1 MGRVHGECC
10 LRLSWNNTDWIIQF
24 NMIWLYLVLSALMK
38 LSMCRYSVGPQVYH
52 DYNHPGSIHISESS
66 GPVRIIPI
74 AAGSYQGHVPYHAPV
89 YNVQH
94 QEPVV
99 THPVEPEIHP
109 DDVQEI
115 VEEEDAHST
124 ERQGHNIALSVD
136 MVPIEFNVPMLSL
149 SIKKPVRKQPIRKQ
163 KIRNQKYAEYDEYA
177 IRNPRLFG
185 GKFDVDLDID
195 DLDFKSTTNFHSN
208 IDAKLPA
215 LYPDSLQLHRQIHSG
230 LSTLLPHLTQLHQN
244 INSGMSTALP
254 QSSGLHRDIHS
265 GLSTLLPHL
274 TQLHQNL
281 NSGVSAA
288 LPQASQLHQN
298 INSGLSASVP
308 EASQL
313 HRDINS
319 GLSAALPQLTQNIH
333 SGLSTV
339 LPHLP
344 QLHQQIHSGLSA
356 VLPHLIQKIH
366 SGVSVLLP
374 QSTELNSGLSAIS
387 PQSPELHRQIHSG
400 LSAVLPQL
408 SQHIHSGLAALS
420 PQSSGLHQQQQILLG
435 LSAIAPQLTQNIH
448 SGLYSG
454 LSADVP
460 HVRRV
465 NPDDE
470 ASPSDDDVNVEVV
483 DDSYGTTV
491 PVNARDQDY

>member
-1 MGRVHGECC
+1 MG
-10 LRLSWNNTDWIIQF
+10 RLSWNNIDWIIQF

-38 LSMCRYSVGPQVYH
+38 LSMCQYSVGPQVYH
-52 DYNHPGSIHISESS
+52 DYNHPGSIHISGNS

-89 YNVQH
+89 YNVQHAHVAVHPVPVAPVVGNHHVEELVEH

-163 KIRNQKYAEYDEYA
+163 KIRN
-177 IRNPRLFG
+177 PRLFG
-185 GKFDVDLDID
+185 AKFDVDLDID
-195 DLDFKSTTNFHSN
+195 DFDFKKTTNIHSN

-215 LYPDSLQLHRQIHSG
+215 LFPDSPQLHRQIHSG

-254 QSSGLHRDIHS
+254 Q
-265 GLSTLLPHL
+265 
-274 TQLHQNL
+274 
-281 NSGVSAA
+281 
-288 LPQASQLHQN
+288 ASQLHQSLH
-298 INSGLSASVP
+298 SGLSAAVP

-313 HRDINS
+313 HRNIN
-319 GLSAALPQLTQNIH
+319 

-408 SQHIHSGLAALS
+408 SQ
-420 PQSSGLHQQQQILLG
+420 
-435 LSAIAPQLTQNIH
+435 
-448 SGLYSG
+448 
-454 LSADVP
+454 
-460 HVRRV
+460 
-465 NPDDE
+465 
-470 ASPSDDDVNVEVV
+470 
-483 DDSYGTTV
+483 
-491 PVNARDQDY
+491 

>member
-1 MGRVHGECC
+1 MG
-10 LRLSWNNTDWIIQF
+10 RLSWNNIDWIIQF

-38 LSMCRYSVGPQVYH
+38 LSMCQYSVGPQVYH
-52 DYNHPGSIHISESS
+52 DYNHPGSIHISGNS

-89 YNVQH
+89 YNVQHAPVAVHPVPVAPVVGNHHVEELVEH

-163 KIRNQKYAEYDEYA
+163 KIRNHKYAEYDEYA

-185 GKFDVDLDID
+185 AKFDVDLDID
-195 DLDFKSTTNFHSN
+195 DFDFKKTTNIHSN

-215 LYPDSLQLHRQIHSG
+215 LFPDSPQLHRQ
-230 LSTLLPHLTQLHQN
+230 
-244 INSGMSTALP
+244 
-254 QSSGLHRDIHS
+254 IHS

-319 GLSAALPQLTQNIH
+319 GLSAVLPQLTQNIH

-344 QLHQQIHSGLSA
+344 QLHQQIHSGL
-356 VLPHLIQKIH
+356 
-366 SGVSVLLP
+366 
-374 QSTELNSGLSAIS
+374 
-387 PQSPELHRQIHSG
+387 
-400 LSAVLPQL
+400 
-408 SQHIHSGLAALS
+408 AALS
-420 PQSSGLHQQQQILLG
+420 PQSSGLHQQQQIQLG

-470 ASPSDDDVNVEVV
+470 
-483 DDSYGTTV
+483 
-491 PVNARDQDY
+491 

>member
-1 MGRVHGECC
+1 MG
-10 LRLSWNNTDWIIQF
+10 RLSWNNIDWIIQF

-38 LSMCRYSVGPQVYH
+38 LSMCQYSVGPQVYH
-52 DYNHPGSIHISESS
+52 DYNHPGSIHISGNS

-74 AAGSYQGHVPYHAPV
+74 AAGSYQGHVPFHAPV
-89 YNVQH
+89 YNVQHAPVAVHPVPVAPVVGNHHEELVEH

-185 GKFDVDLDID
+185 AKFDVDLDID
-195 DLDFKSTTNFHSN
+195 DFDFKKTTNIHSN

-215 LYPDSLQLHRQIHSG
+215 LFPDS
-230 LSTLLPHLTQLHQN
+230 PQLHQN

-254 QSSGLHRDIHS
+254 QSSGLHRDINS

-274 TQLHQNL
+274 AQLHQNL

-298 INSGLSASVP
+298 INSGLSAALP

-374 QSTELNSGLSAIS
+374 QSTQLNSGLSAIS

-400 LSAVLPQL
+400 LAAVLPQL

-420 PQSSGLHQQQQILLG
+420 PQSSGLHQQQQIQLG

>member
-10 LRLSWNNTDWIIQF
+10 LRLSWNNIDWIIQF

-52 DYNHPGSIHISESS
+52 GHNLPGSIHSS
-66 GPVRIIPI
+66 GHNGPVRIVPI
-74 AAGSYQGHVPYHAPV
+74 AAVSYQGHVPYHAPV
-89 YNVQH
+89 YNVQHAPVAVHPVPVAPVVGNHHVELVEH

-185 GKFDVDLDID
+185 GKFNVDLDID
-195 DLDFKSTTNFHSN
+195 DFDFKKTTNIHSN

-215 LYPDSLQLHRQIHSG
+215 LFPDSPQLHRQIHSG

-244 INSGMSTALP
+244 INSGMS
-254 QSSGLHRDIHS
+254 
-265 GLSTLLPHL
+265 
-274 TQLHQNL
+274 
-281 NSGVSAA
+281 AA
-288 LPQASQLHQN
+288 LPQASQLHQSLH
-298 INSGLSASVP
+298 SGLSAAVP

-313 HRDINS
+313 HRNIN
-319 GLSAALPQLTQNIH
+319 

-374 QSTELNSGLSAIS
+374 QSTQSNSGLSAIS

-420 PQSSGLHQQQQILLG
+420 PQSSGLHQQQQIQLG

>member
-10 LRLSWNNTDWIIQF
+10 LRLSWNNIDWIIQF

-52 DYNHPGSIHISESS
+52 DYNHPGSIHISGNS

-74 AAGSYQGHVPYHAPV
+74 AAGSYQGHVPFHAPV
-89 YNVQH
+89 YNVQHAPVAVHPVPVAPVVGNHHEELVEH

-163 KIRNQKYAEYDEYA
+163 KIRNHKYAEYDEYA

-185 GKFDVDLDID
+185 AKFDVDLDID
-195 DLDFKSTTNFHSN
+195 DFDFKKTTNIHSN

-215 LYPDSLQLHRQIHSG
+215 LFPDSPQLHRQIHSG

-254 QSSGLHRDIHS
+254 QSSGLHRDINS

-274 TQLHQNL
+274 AQLHQNL

-298 INSGLSASVP
+298 INSGLSA
-308 EASQL
+308 
-313 HRDINS
+313 
-319 GLSAALPQLTQNIH
+319 ALPQLTQNIH

-339 LPHLP
+339 LPQLP

-408 SQHIHSGLAALS
+408 SQHIHSGL
-420 PQSSGLHQQQQILLG
+420 
-435 LSAIAPQLTQNIH
+435 
-448 SGLYSG
+448 YSG

-470 ASPSDDDVNVEVV
+470 ASPSDDDVNIEVV
-483 DDSYGTTV
+483 DDSYDTTV

>member
-52 DYNHPGSIHISESS
+52 DYNHPGSIHISGNS

-74 AAGSYQGHVPYHAPV
+74 AAGSYQGHVPFHAPV
-89 YNVQH
+89 YNVQHAPVAVHPVPVAPVVGNHHEELVEH

-124 ERQGHNIALSVD
+124 ERQGHNIALSLD

-163 KIRNQKYAEYDEYA
+163 KIINQKYAEYDEYA

-185 GKFDVDLDID
+185 AKFDVDLDID
-195 DLDFKSTTNFHSN
+195 DFDFKKTTNIHSN

-215 LYPDSLQLHRQIHSG
+215 LFPDS
-230 LSTLLPHLTQLHQN
+230 PQLHQN

-254 QSSGLHRDIHS
+254 QSSGLHRDINS

-274 TQLHQNL
+274 AQLHQNL

-298 INSGLSASVP
+298 INSGLSAALP

-319 GLSAALPQLTQNIH
+319 GLSAALPQLTQ
-333 SGLSTV
+333 
-339 LPHLP
+339 
-344 QLHQQIHSGLSA
+344 
-356 VLPHLIQKIH
+356 KIH

-374 QSTELNSGLSAIS
+374 QSTQLNSGLSAIS

-400 LSAVLPQL
+400 LAAVLPQL

-420 PQSSGLHQQQQILLG
+420 PQSSGLHQQQQIQLG

>member
-1 MGRVHGECC
+1 MG
-10 LRLSWNNTDWIIQF
+10 RLSWNNIDWIIQF

-38 LSMCRYSVGPQVYH
+38 LSMCQYSVGPQVYH
-52 DYNHPGSIHISESS
+52 DYNHPGSIHISGNS

-94 QEPVV
+94 APVAVHPVPVAPVVGNHHVEELVEHHEPVV

-254 QSSGLHRDIHS
+254 Q
-265 GLSTLLPHL
+265 
-274 TQLHQNL
+274 
-281 NSGVSAA
+281 
-288 LPQASQLHQN
+288 ASQLHQSLH
-298 INSGLSASVP
+298 SGLSAAVP

-313 HRDINS
+313 HRNIN
-319 GLSAALPQLTQNIH
+319 

-420 PQSSGLHQQQQILLG
+420 PQSSGLHQQQQIQLG

-483 DDSYGTTV
+483 DDSYDTTV

>member
-1 MGRVHGECC
+1 MG
-10 LRLSWNNTDWIIQF
+10 RLSWNNIDWIIQF

-38 LSMCRYSVGPQVYH
+38 LSMCQYSVGPQVYH
-52 DYNHPGSIHISESS
+52 DYNHPGSIHISGNS

-89 YNVQH
+89 YNVQHAHVAVHPVPVAPVVGNHHVEELVEH

-124 ERQGHNIALSVD
+124 ERQGHNIALSLD
-136 MVPIEFNVPMLSL
+136 IVPIEFNVPMLSL

-185 GKFDVDLDID
+185 AKFDVDLDID
-195 DLDFKSTTNFHSN
+195 DFDFKKTTNIHSN

-215 LYPDSLQLHRQIHSG
+215 LFPDSPQLHRQIHSG
-230 LSTLLPHLTQLHQN
+230 LSTLLPHLTQLY
-244 INSGMSTALP
+244 
-254 QSSGLHRDIHS
+254 
-265 GLSTLLPHL
+265 
-274 TQLHQNL
+274 
-281 NSGVSAA
+281 
-288 LPQASQLHQN
+288 QN
-298 INSGLSASVP
+298 INSGLSAALP

-339 LPHLP
+339 LPQLP

-374 QSTELNSGLSAIS
+374 QSTQLNSGLSAIS

-400 LSAVLPQL
+400 LAAVLPQL

-420 PQSSGLHQQQQILLG
+420 PQSSGLHQQQQIQLG

>member
-1 MGRVHGECC
+1 MG
-10 LRLSWNNTDWIIQF
+10 RLSWNNIDWIIQF

-38 LSMCRYSVGPQVYH
+38 LSMCQYSVGPQVYH
-52 DYNHPGSIHISESS
+52 DYNHPGSIHISGNS

-94 QEPVV
+94 APVAVHPVPVAPVVGNHHVEELVEHHEPVV

-185 GKFDVDLDID
+185 AKFDVDLDID
-195 DLDFKSTTNFHSN
+195 DFDFKKTTT
-208 IDAKLPA
+208 I
-215 LYPDSLQLHRQIHSG
+215 HRQIHSG

-254 QSSGLHRDIHS
+254 QSSGLHRDINS

-274 TQLHQNL
+274 AQLHQNL

-298 INSGLSASVP
+298 INSGLSAALP

-387 PQSPELHRQIHSG
+387 PQSPELH
-400 LSAVLPQL
+400 
-408 SQHIHSGLAALS
+408 QHIHSGLAALS
-420 PQSSGLHQQQQILLG
+420 PQSSGLHQQQQIQLG

-470 ASPSDDDVNVEVV
+470 ASPSDDVNVEV
-483 DDSYGTTV
+483 
-491 PVNARDQDY
+491 

>member
-1 MGRVHGECC
+1 MG
-10 LRLSWNNTDWIIQF
+10 RLSWNNIDWIIQF

-38 LSMCRYSVGPQVYH
+38 LSMCQYSVGPQVYH
-52 DYNHPGSIHISESS
+52 DYNHPGSIHISGNS

-89 YNVQH
+89 YNVQHAPVAVHPVPVAPVVGNHHVEELVEH

-185 GKFDVDLDID
+185 AKFDVDLDID
-195 DLDFKSTTNFHSN
+195 DFDFKKTTNIHSN

-215 LYPDSLQLHRQIHSG
+215 LFPDSPQLHRQIHSG

-244 INSGMSTALP
+244 INSG
-254 QSSGLHRDIHS
+254 
-265 GLSTLLPHL
+265 
-274 TQLHQNL
+274 
-281 NSGVSAA
+281 VSAA
-288 LPQASQLHQN
+288 LPQ
-298 INSGLSASVP
+298 
-308 EASQL
+308 ASQL

-319 GLSAALPQLTQNIH
+319 GLSTL
-333 SGLSTV
+333 
-339 LPHLP
+339 LPHLA
-344 QLHQQIHSGLSA
+344 QLHQNLNSGLSA

-408 SQHIHSGLAALS
+408 SQHIHSGLAASL
-420 PQSSGLHQQQQILLG
+420 PQSPGLHQQQQIQLG

>member
-1 MGRVHGECC
+1 MG
-10 LRLSWNNTDWIIQF
+10 RLSWNNIDWIIQF

-38 LSMCRYSVGPQVYH
+38 LSMCQYSVGPQVYH
-52 DYNHPGSIHISESS
+52 DYNHPGSIHISGNS

-74 AAGSYQGHVPYHAPV
+74 AAGSYQGHVPFHAPV
-89 YNVQH
+89 YNVQHAPVAVHPVPVAPVVGNHHEELVEH

-215 LYPDSLQLHRQIHSG
+215 LYPDSSQLHRQIHSG

-254 QSSGLHRDIHS
+254 Q
-265 GLSTLLPHL
+265 
-274 TQLHQNL
+274 
-281 NSGVSAA
+281 
-288 LPQASQLHQN
+288 ASQLHQSLH
-298 INSGLSASVP
+298 SGLSAAVP

-374 QSTELNSGLSAIS
+374 QSTELNPGLSAIS
-387 PQSPELHRQIHSG
+387 PQSPELH
-400 LSAVLPQL
+400 
-408 SQHIHSGLAALS
+408 QHIHSGLAALS
-420 PQSSGLHQQQQILLG
+420 PQSSGLHQQQQIQLG

-470 ASPSDDDVNVEVV
+470 ASPSDDVNVEV
-483 DDSYGTTV
+483 
-491 PVNARDQDY
+491 